1 MRILLLIAAL
11 SAGIAGCSGSHE
23 QKDKENLELVTNYVN
38 AVEKMDFN
46 TMNNYLDEKY
56 VGIGPSYG
64 DTIYKAQAVENWKYN
79 VENLYE
85 KIHYNRSKFVP
96 VTLTEGDNKG
106 EWVVNWAELNIT
118 YKNGGKSVTIWANTS
133 YQIENGKII
142 KTVTVYNEADAL
154 RQLGYQFIP
163 PADGQ

>member
-133 YQIENGKII
+133 YLIENGKII

>member
-118 YKNGGKSVTIWANTS
+118 YKNGGKTVTIWANTS
-133 YQIENGKII
+133 YLIENGKII
-142 KTVTVYNEADAL
+142 KTITVYNEADAL